1 MAVQRSIAATAQ
13 GLSQRI
19 IRYVET
25 EYLGKT
31 PELLAACKQDLEQ
44 PGVLYQH
51 PYLEATPAYKI
62 AAGGLSAASVPQ
74 DVNSFLRSMAEAGKG
89 VFDHPYVHQIKALE
103 DFWSSK
109 DALISTGT
117 GSGKTECFMWPM
129 VTKLEHEA
137 AASTSWSQRAVRVLV
152 LYPMNALV
160 SDQMGRLRKMIGDH
174 NGSFST
180 IWRRYTGHVRRP
192 QFGMYTGR
200 TPYAGDGRSSSRDRE
215 YAKTLNRDFVDLAEA
230 DAVSLISSGKY
241 PEKANLAA
249 YAANVGAHDDGWE
262 PDDAEMLMRFEMQAH
277 TPDILVT
284 NYSMLQYMLIRRTES
299 SIWNNTSKWLKDNPQ
314 ERVLVVLDEAHMYKG
329 AAGGEVAL
337 LLRRLAAKLHVG
349 MDRIQFILTSASIP
363 DDHAPVERFYEDLT
377 GKSSEH
383 LRITTGERKIIPVGT
398 IPMLASDIADSVSL
412 LELCGGESFQIAQI
426 AAFLQLCGVSPAPE
440 ITYEEIR
447 EQLGKCLRALV
458 PYSRI
463 DVALQARTMT
473 LEELAD
479 EAFPGEAKAKEATDI
494 VLNLAALALDAG
506 KPLLPTRM
514 HMFIRGVQSLTACAD
529 PACRRKKQND
539 LPFGVVYINHAPET
553 CNCGA
558 KTYELVTDRNC
569 GALFLRGYVRTVDGD
584 FYFWNSLP
592 AEEKSFQEMDL
603 FPIGDDERPDDLDS
617 GWLDAISGKV
627 FRDDHNGQP
636 HFLHVAF
643 DSSRDP
649 EGTGMGFASCP
660 KCGGKLTA
668 STFETRGN
676 EPFYNVVA
684 EQYAMQPLSTD
695 KEKLSRNPNA
705 GKKVIL
711 FSDSRQSAARIALD
725 LTDSSDR
732 DLMRKLVCRAAYDL
746 QTWGEEEDERVNLKM
761 LYPAFL
767 KTVYEHRAHIFYGD
781 SRRQVDDR
789 IHDVK
794 DELED
799 GDYDYSSDSIGGEI
813 PDEYRWLLLAVLC
826 DRYRSLSDM
835 TIGWIAPTRAAKRRA
850 AKALKGILSP
860 EEFESV
866 FYAWSEYLLVRRV
879 ALDVS
884 IPKRLRDKAV
894 PYVSDYGVEEDNPFQ
909 GQRSGHAPLQ
919 KLLVD
924 RLGEDK
930 FLALSE
936 QLGKFLESSSAGG
949 FKFLDP
955 AKIFLRIE
963 PDTEWKTCQRCG
975 KNAPYDLWG
984 KCPRCHL
991 GDMKPIV
998 SFDSVDFWR
1007 QPILGILHG
1016 DDDSLRSRI
1025 NTEEHTAQLSH
1036 KDQEGDSWSTTE
1048 EYEMRFQD
1056 IFVKDMSEP
1065 VDVLSCTT
1073 TMEVGI
1079 DIGSLTAVGLR
1090 NIPPMRENYQQRAG
1104 RAGRR
1109 GSSISTILTY
1119 VDSRP
1124 FDVHYFE
1131 HPEKIVRGELREPN
1145 IDVNNSKLLRRHLA
1159 TIVFTDYGDAVG
1171 CSIERL
1177 PVTEFVEE
1185 RWNDFAQFLDE
1196 YNFAEA
1202 QRSDLIPKG
1211 LLFDQAL
1218 FKDRLKRE
1226 LESFRNDYFQNREN
1240 YLKVGG
1246 KEDKSLLDCLLENAI
1261 LPTYSFPRNVVGFDI
1276 EKPYGRGELEQ
1287 RPERSLDMAISEY
1300 APGRDL
1306 VVNKKRYVSG
1316 GIYSHASKY
1325 AKRDEG
1331 TESFQPAKKYFA
1343 SNDYF
1348 KELLLCSNPTCKW
1361 FGFESE
1367 LQVSDCC
1374 PFCGEKE
1381 LKRNQFLKPWGF
1393 APKGGES
1400 DESGREQVEMSY
1412 AEPPFYSATPDEAMK
1427 DSGYAHAKFNAR
1439 RDCSLVV
1446 INKGPGGDGFSVCRK
1461 CGAAVP
1467 GKDGEKALR
1476 NITPP
1481 YGRDDRNSRS
1491 RCFHEFENGLYIG
1504 DVFSTDMTIFELSL
1518 DPKEVSVYDS
1528 DNTWLSRARISL
1540 AEAMRLAAVDIL
1552 DIDFNELCVGSR
1564 NRLGN
1569 SGAFVDVFL
1578 FDSLSSGAG
1587 YSSELASEHILKQL
1601 FNKTKD
1607 ILTNCNCQDA
1617 CFSCLKHFNNKLTHS
1632 KLDRFA
1638 GLDLLEYAICG
1649 TFKSSVTAGDVEEA
1663 FSQVREVLKFETGIT
1678 TKLEGNELR
1687 VSGKG
1692 ISRALRCLPD
1702 MAPKTRGESGD
1713 EFWKYQLTHD
1723 VPAVVEQILDK

>member
-1 MAVQRSIAATAQ
+1 MAVQRSIAATAR

-25 EYLGKT
+25 EYLGKA
-31 PELLAACKQDLEQ
+31 PELLAACKQELEQ
-44 PGVLYQH
+44 VGVLYQH
-51 PYLEATPAYKI
+51 PYLEATPSYKI
-62 AAGGLSAASVPQ
+62 SSGGLADAAIPR
-74 DVNSFLRSMAEAGKG
+74 DTNDFLQSMAESGKG
-89 VFDHPYVHQIKALE
+89 VFAYPYVHQIKALE
-103 DFWSSK
+103 DFWSGK
-109 DALISTGT
+109 DVLISTGT

-129 VTKLEHEA
+129 VTKLEREA
-137 AASTSWSQRAVRVLV
+137 AESTSWNQRAVRVLV

-174 NGSFST
+174 NGSFSE
-180 IWRRYTGHVRRP
+180 IWRRFADAARRP

-200 TPYAGDGRSSSRDRE
+200 TPYAGDDKNHKRDKE
-215 YAKTLNRDFVDLAEA
+215 YAETLSRDFVELSEEDKTI
-230 DAVSLISSGKY
+230 LISSGRY
-241 PEKANLAA
+241 PEKKNIAA
-249 YAANVGAHDDGWE
+249 YVANVASHGDGWE

-277 TPDILVT
+277 TPDVLVT

-299 SIWNNTSKWLKDNPQ
+299 SIWNNTSKWLHDNPR
-314 ERVLVVLDEAHMYKG
+314 ERMLVVLDEAHMYKG

-349 MDRIQFILTSASIP
+349 MDRLQFILTSASIP
-363 DDHAPVERFYEDLT
+363 DEHAPVRRFYEDLT
-377 GKSSEH
+377 GKTTERLS
-383 LRITTGERKIIPVGT
+383 IITGERKTIPAGT
-398 IPMLASDIADSVSL
+398 IRVSASDVVDIVSL
-412 LELCGGESFQIAQI
+412 SGLCGDESSQMIQISK
-426 AAFLQLCGVSPAPE
+426 FLQLCRISPMGGM
-440 ITYEEIR
+440 TYEQIR
-447 EQLGKCLRALV
+447 EQLGKLLRALV
-458 PYSRI
+458 PYSLI
-463 DVALQARTMT
+463 ESALQTRTMT

-479 EAFPGEAKAKEATDI
+479 EVFPGEAKAEEATDI
-494 VLNLAALALDAG
+494 VLNLAALALEDG
-506 KPLLPTRM
+506 RPLLPTRM
-514 HMFIRGVQSLTACAD
+514 HMFIRGIQTLTACAD
-529 PACRRKKQND
+529 PGCCRRNEED
-539 LPFGVVYINHAPET
+539 LYFGGVRINRAPET
-553 CNCGA
+553 CDCGA
-558 KTYELVTDRNC
+558 KTYELVTDRDC
-569 GALFLRGYVRTVDGD
+569 GALFLRGYVRSIEGD

-592 AEEKSFQEMDL
+592 AEEKSLQEMGL

-617 GWLDAISGKV
+617 GWLDVISGKV
-627 FRDDHNGQP
+627 FRDDHKGQP

-643 DSSRDP
+643 GASQDSGES
-649 EGTGMGFASCP
+649 GMGFACCP
-660 KCGGKLTA
+660 KCGGTLRAT
-668 STFETRGN
+668 TFETKGN

-695 KEKLSRNPNA
+695 KEKLKRNPNA

-732 DLMRKLVCRAAYDL
+732 DLMRRLVCRAAYDL
-746 QTWGEEEDERVNLKM
+746 QMWGEEEAEPINLNM
-761 LYPAFL
+761 LYPAFI
-767 KTVYEHRAHIFYGD
+767 KTVYEHHSCIFYGK
-781 SRRQVDDR
+781 SRKQINDDIR
-789 IHDVK
+789 DA
-794 DELED
+794 EED
-799 GDYDYSSDSIGGEI
+799 FQDDDYDYRPDLFGKS
-813 PDEYRWLLLAVLC
+813 PDEYQWLLLAVLC

-835 TIGWIAPTRAAKRRA
+835 TIGWLAPTEKANQRAV
-850 AKALKGILSP
+850 KALKGVLSAK
-860 EEFESV
+860 EFESV

-879 ALDVS
+879 ALDGSV
-884 IPKRLRDKAV
+884 PKRLRDKAV
-894 PYVSDYGVEEDNPFQ
+894 PYVSDYGVEEGNPFQ
-909 GQRSGHAPLQ
+909 GQRNGRASLQ
-919 KLLVD
+919 KLLLN
-924 RLGEDK
+924 RLGEDG
-930 FLALSE
+930 FSSVSE
-936 QLGKFLESSSAGG
+936 QLEKFLKSYESGG
-949 FKFLDP
+949 YCFLNP
-955 AKIFLRIE
+955 AKVVLHIE
-963 PDTEWKTCQRCG
+963 PDAGWQTCQRCG

-1007 QPILGILHG
+1007 QPIIDVLHG

-1036 KDQEGDSWSTTE
+1036 KDQEADSWSTTE

-1056 IFVKDMSEP
+1056 IFVKDKSEP

-1131 HPEKIVRGELREPN
+1131 HPEKIVRGELREPH
-1145 IDVNNSKLLRRHLA
+1145 IDVNNSKLIRRHLA
-1159 TIVFTDYGDAVG
+1159 AIVFTDFGDATG

-1177 PVTEFVEE
+1177 PVTEFIEE
-1185 RWNDFAQFLDE
+1185 KWDVFARFLDE
-1196 YNFAEA
+1196 YDFGEA
-1202 QRSDLIPKG
+1202 QSNDLIPRG
-1211 LLFDQAL
+1211 FCFDQTT
-1218 FKDRLKRE
+1218 FRDRLKYD
-1226 LESFRNDYFQNREN
+1226 LESFRNDYLRNREN

-1276 EKPYGRGELEQ
+1276 EKPYGKGDLEQ
-1287 RPERSLDMAISEY
+1287 RPERSLDIAISEY

-1306 VVNKKRYVSG
+1306 IVNKKRYVSG

-1325 AKRDEG
+1325 AKRDKESD
-1331 TESFQPAKKYFA
+1331 SFQPARKYFA
-1343 SNDYF
+1343 SNDYY
-1348 KELLLCSNPTCKW
+1348 KELFLCLNPTCKW
-1361 FGFESE
+1361 FGFENE
-1367 LQVSDCC
+1367 LKKPDSC
-1374 PFCGEKE
+1374 PFCGGSG
-1381 LKRNQFLKPWGF
+1381 LDRNHFLKPWGF
-1393 APKGGES
+1393 SPKNGES

-1427 DSGYAHAKFNAR
+1427 DSGYAHVKFNGR

-1446 INKGPGGDGFSVCRK
+1446 INKGPEGDGFAVCRK

-1467 GKDGEKALR
+1467 GKDGEKIR
-1476 NITPP
+1476 KTVSPP
-1481 YGRDDRNSRS
+1481 FKSDDRNRSS
-1491 RCFHEFENGLYIG
+1491 RCLHEFEDGLYIG

-1518 DPKEVSVYDS
+1518 NPHEVSVYDL

-1552 DIDFNELCVGSR
+1552 DIDFHELCVGSR

-1569 SGAFVDVFL
+1569 GGAFVDVFL

-1587 YSSELASEHILKQL
+1587 YSSELAAEHIQKQL
-1601 FNKTKD
+1601 FNRTRE
-1607 ILTNCNCQDA
+1607 ILVNCGCQDA
-1617 CFSCLKHFNNKLTHS
+1617 CFSCLKHFNNKLLHN

-1638 GLDLLEYAICG
+1638 GLDLLEYAMHG
-1649 TFKSSVTAGDVEEA
+1649 TYKSSVSVKETEES
-1663 FSQVREVLKFETGIT
+1663 FSQVQEVLKFETGIT
-1678 TKLEGNELR
+1678 VDLEGGELR
-1687 VSGKG
+1687 IRGAG
-1692 ISRALRCLPD
+1692 INRVLRCLPD
-1702 MAPKTRGESGD
+1702 MAPKTAEGSEN

-1723 VPAVVEQILDK
+1723 VPGVIENILGS